1 MWQGSVMTRTREFD
15 VNETLDKAMHLFWE
29 KGYIETSVR
38 DLVKCTGF
46 AHAGLYSAFGDKEGL
61 FKAAVRKYCLKI
73 ADEMFG
79 VLDRSNAGRTE
90 IEHVFKLILQMKKDG
105 RLRNGCMLVNT
116 AIEFAETDEELK
128 NMVLGNFNKL
138 EKAFSRALAHA
149 VAAGEVRNDLP
160 VKRIAI
166 SMATT
171 IHGLAA
177 LSRAGLS
184 FSAIE
189 EAILA
194 TLEQLE

>member
-1 MWQGSVMTRTREFD
+1 MTRTREFD
-15 VNETLDKAMHLFWE
+15 VNETLNKAMHLFWE
-29 KGYIETSVR
+29 KGYVETSVR
-38 DLVKCTGF
+38 DLVKYTGV

-61 FKAAVRKYCLKI
+61 FKAAVKKYCLKI

-79 VLDRSNAGRTE
+79 VLDRSNAGRAE
-90 IEHVFKLILQMKKDG
+90 IEYVFELILQMNKDG

-116 AIEFAETDEELK
+116 AIEFSETDDELK
-128 NMVLGNFNKL
+128 SMVLGNFNKL
-138 EKAFSRALAHA
+138 EKALSRALTHA

-166 SMATT
+166 AMATT

-177 LSRAGLS
+177 LSRAGML
-184 FSAIE
+184 FSTIE

-194 TLEQLE
+194 ALEQLD

>member
-1 MWQGSVMTRTREFD
+1 MRTREFD
-15 VNETLDKAMHLFWE
+15 VNETLDRAMHLFWE

-38 DLVKCTGF
+38 DLVKCTGV

-73 ADEMFG
+73 ASELFG
-79 VLDRSNAGRTE
+79 VLEHNNAGRAE
-90 IEHVFKLILQMKKDG
+90 IEHVFKTILQMNQDG
-105 RLRNGCMLVNT
+105 QLRSGCMLVNT
-116 AIEFAETDEELK
+116 AIEFSGTDEELK
-128 NMVLGNFNKL
+128 DMVLGNFEKL
-138 EKAFSRALAHA
+138 EKALSRALRNA
-149 VAAGEVRNDLP
+149 VAAGEVRKNLP

-177 LSRAGLS
+177 LSRTGIS
-184 FSAIE
+184 FSTIE

-194 TLEQLE
+194 TLEQLD

>member
-1 MWQGSVMTRTREFD
+1 MPRTREFD

-29 KGYIETSVR
+29 KGYVETSVR
-38 DLVKCTGF
+38 DLVKCTGV

-73 ADEMFG
+73 ANEMFG
-79 VLDRSNAGRTE
+79 VLDRSNAGRAE
-90 IEHVFKLILQMKKDG
+90 IEHVFELILQMNRDG

-116 AIEFAETDEELK
+116 AIEFSETDEELK
-128 NMVLGNFNKL
+128 NMVLDNFNKL
-138 EKAFSRALAHA
+138 VIALSRVLTHA
-149 VAAGEVRNDLP
+149 VAAGEVRDDLP
-160 VKRIAI
+160 VKRTAI

-184 FSAIE
+184 YSTIE

-194 TLEQLE
+194 TLERLD